1 MIRDLFK
8 IYAVLVAVSAFASA
22 AWAKVEVSAVFSD
35 HAVLQRDRPLPVWGW
50 ALPGERIKV
59 SFGQSVATAVAG
71 TNGEWCAVLP
81 RQSLSRKGRSLVVE
95 GENRLEFSDVL
106 VGDVWLCSGQ
116 SNMAMTFERGIIDG
130 TKEMSTATRY
140 PNIRTVKFVYRRSYL
155 PIERA
160 SCSPWKV
167 CTPAVLPNVSACAWF
182 FAREINRETG
192 VPIGIVDDSWSGSC
206 IEPFIPPEALK
217 TTPALQSLYERYTKA
232 LDYVRTPKGS
242 QHLAS
247 AVNEMLIWARYADE
261 RRKNGQSIDYWPVY
275 NSLPVT
281 TDTCGQYLSMIYPI
295 RRYPIAGALWY
306 QGCSNGTEGYTYATK
321 LEAMI
326 KGWRTSWSEDFPF
339 YIVQLSSF
347 GEPTDDP
354 AGGNGYALTR
364 EAQRAVAGRL
374 ARCGLVVTADIG
386 DAKDIHPKNKL
397 DVAVRLSRWALHDV
411 YGRKGLV
418 VSGPIFRE
426 VKQEGSRLRIKFDY
440 VGSGLMAAE
449 KDPNAPRVSPV
460 ESADGKLKGFAVAG
474 SDRNWHWAEAVV
486 DGMDV
491 LCESTAVPEPVAV
504 RYAYRANPMGRGNL
518 YNKEGL
524 PAAPFR
530 SDAW

>member
-1 MIRDLFK
+1 MNCLGK
-8 IYAVLVAVSAFASA
+8 SCVCLAAVVALASA
-22 AWAKVEVSAVFSD
+22 ARAKVEVSSVFSD

-50 ALPGERIKV
+50 ASPGERVTV
-59 SFGQSVATAVAG
+59 SFAKSVATAIAA

-81 RQSLSRKGRSLVVE
+81 RQALSRKGRTLVVE
-95 GENRLEFSDVL
+95 GENRIEFSDVL

-116 SNMAMTFERGIIDG
+116 SNMEMPFSWGIIDG
-130 TKEMSTATRY
+130 TNEMATASRY
-140 PNIRTVKFVYRRSYL
+140 PNVRTAKFDHRRSYL

-192 VPIGIVDDSWSGSC
+192 VPIGILDDNWSGSR
-206 IEPFIPPEALK
+206 IEPFIPPETLK
-217 TTPALQSLYERYTKA
+217 ATPALKSWHERYTKA
-232 LDYVRTPKGS
+232 LDYVRTPKGAK
-242 QHLAS
+242 HLSS
-247 AVNEMLIWARYADE
+247 AVNEMLIWAKYADA
-261 RRKNGQSIDYWPVY
+261 RRKAGQSIDYWPVY
-275 NSLPVT
+275 NPLPVT
-281 TDTCGQYLSMIYPI
+281 TDTCGQYLSMIYPV

-306 QGCSNGTEGYTYATK
+306 QGCSNGTEGDTYATK

-326 KGWRTSWSEDFPF
+326 KGWRTSLGEDFPF

-364 EAQRAVAGRL
+364 EAQRAVAGRV
-374 ARCGLVVTADIG
+374 AGCGLVVTTDIG
-386 DAKDIHPKNKL
+386 NAADVHPKNKL
-397 DVAVRLSRWALHDV
+397 DVALRLSRWALRDV

-418 VSGPIFRE
+418 VSGPIFRTARR
-426 VKQEGSRLRIKFDY
+426 EGKRLRIKFDH
-440 VGSGLMAAE
+440 VGSGLVAAE
-449 KDPNAPRVSPV
+449 KDPNAPGRAPV
-460 ESADGKLKGFAVAG
+460 RSTDGKLHGFAVAG
-474 SDRNWHWAEAVV
+474 ADRAWHWADAAV
-486 DGMDV
+486 DGADV
-491 LCESTAVPEPVAV
+491 LCWSPEVTEPVAV

-524 PAAPFR
+524 PASPFR